1 MSAPGTAALT
11 SPAAATSDLHT
22 GSTLTSTHMG
32 YTGHTHNMHYA
43 HDTSLKLTTAHTHTK
58 GTTQAWAA
66 DACEHSERPRRAPW
80 WLNSDGEHAHTA
92 CPLRPFAHMIVA
104 LPGDGQ
110 AGSAETGGAC
120 AWADDGCTI
129 DPPIAAGRLAAATV
143 VHLSDA
149 LRRKL
154 HGAAPGVAAGATVGD
169 ILTLAAHGDAKDGER
184 AAPATRVR
192 AMSTGLWHMLGWL
205 VGTHE
210 SGARHG
216 AAPRL
221 DGAEDGHGGNM
232 PLRRRRHAVA
242 PEDDPQL
249 VGNEGLGKVELASAR
264 AARHGGVF
272 AVCAH
277 ALSAEGQREWQA
289 WQIRRGRAGAAAGV
303 QLAVVHVAEVSTL
316 HRVACGGLDA
326 LMPPALALEQ
336 HFAHMLDGTRTLGP
350 PPQLPALRTDGR
362 AAAADAAIRWMSLL
376 VSRHGLVEMAFP
388 LTHTTIAPAD
398 GADAGLQTGPAVAL
412 ASSLGESL
420 FARVHPEDVARV
432 VKALRLAWDA
442 RPDVYHFA
450 RLRRE
455 WQRRRLG
462 EVGGRAVASAPSTPP
477 LRPTRAATLDAVRLG
492 SGRLDAARLDTGRRV
507 LHRDGIEVANGV
519 VELTMQL
526 QVAGAA
532 TDVDWADADSMAAHT
547 RFARMRLTRWPLIA
561 KPPRHAPD
569 EPPDGFVLVAVRPL
583 PEPARMREPLRSD
596 RKQRSISSVAST
608 STLVGV
614 SRTRSGSS
622 GASALDAADLA
633 RLCRSASSLS
643 CHETTARPSIEFSD
657 APRAAQPAAGVP
669 IPAARPVVA
678 LAAHAVHT
686 ATAMSPHLSMR
697 RRSNIPVGSHPGPA
711 EDGLSARAVCVAGEL
726 AY

>member
-1 MSAPGTAALT
+1 MSAPGSSSLT
-11 SPAAATSDLHT
+11 SAATTDSLRT
-22 GSTLTSTHMG
+22 STTLTSTHMG
-32 YTGHTHNMHYA
+32 HAGHTHSTHRT
-43 HDTSLKLTTAHTHTK
+43 HHKHTTAHTHRK
-58 GTTQAWAA
+58 GTAQAWEA
-66 DACEHSERPRRAPW
+66 DACNDSESTRRAPW

-92 CPLRPFAHMIVA
+92 CPLRPFAHMVVA
-104 LPGDGQ
+104 LPGDSQ
-110 AGSAETGGAC
+110 TDLAET
-120 AWADDGCTI
+120 DNECTI
-129 DPPIAAGRLAAATV
+129 DPPIAAERLSAATV
-143 VHLSDA
+143 VHLSDT

-154 HGAAPGVAAGATVGD
+154 HGAAPGVAVGATVGD
-169 ILTLAAHGDAKDGER
+169 MLTLAGHGGAKDGGR
-184 AAPATRVR
+184 TAPSARVR
-192 AMSTGLWHMLGWL
+192 AMSAGLWHMLGWL

-210 SGARHG
+210 SGAQRG
-216 AAPRL
+216 MASQFDDAA
-221 DGAEDGHGGNM
+221 DGRSEHM
-232 PLRRRRHAVA
+232 LFRRRRHAMA

-249 VGNEGLGKVELASAR
+249 VGNEGFGTVELASAR
-264 AARHGGVF
+264 ATRHGGVF

-277 ALSAEGQREWQA
+277 ALSTEGQREWQA
-289 WQIRRGRAGAAAGV
+289 WQARRGRAGAATGG

-326 LMPPALALEQ
+326 LVPPALALEQ

-362 AAAADAAIRWMSLL
+362 AASADAAIRWMSLL
-376 VSRHGLVEMAFP
+376 VSRHGLVEMAYP

-398 GADAGLQTGPAVAL
+398 GADVGLHTGPAVAL

-420 FARVHPEDVARV
+420 FARVHPEDVVRV

-462 EVGGRAVASAPSTPP
+462 VDGGRAVASAPSTPP
-477 LRPTRAATLDAVRLG
+477 LRPTRAATLDSLRLG
-492 SGRLDAARLDTGRRV
+492 SGRLDSARLDTGRRV
-507 LHRDGIEVANGV
+507 LHRDGIEVANGI

-532 TDVDWADADSMAAHT
+532 ADVDWADADSMAAHT

-561 KPPRHAPD
+561 KPSRHAPD

-583 PEPARMREPLRSD
+583 PEPARMREPLRTD

-614 SRTRSGSS
+614 ARTRSGSS
-622 GASALDAADLA
+622 GASALDAADLT
-633 RLCRSASSLS
+633 RLCRCASSLS
-643 CHETTARPSIEFSD
+643 CHETTARPSIEFAD
-657 APRAAQPAAGVP
+657 VPRAVQSSAGVL